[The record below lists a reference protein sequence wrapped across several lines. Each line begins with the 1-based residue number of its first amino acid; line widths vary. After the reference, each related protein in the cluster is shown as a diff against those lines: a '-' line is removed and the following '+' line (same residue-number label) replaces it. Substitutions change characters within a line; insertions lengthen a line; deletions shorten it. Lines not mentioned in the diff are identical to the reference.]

1 MLRRADPDDCD
12 DIINLV
18 ELGEED
24 IYNRVYSYPKILK
37 LIETAY
43 LAITAIDRDGNV
55 VAFAAFEDYPQVS
68 TRKLPLLGHARSD
81 APTVLLK
88 VPRLI
93 FIGVGH
99 ERNARRQTLQ
109 LLGGLVLEGL
119 SGRRILIFQHP
130 VADVLHC
137 RGVTRLAELTFRIQT
152 SFTDGLHVDSR
163 PDRGPLL
170 S

>member
-68 TRKLPLLGHARSD
+68 TRKLPLLGHTRSD

-109 LLGGLVLEGL
+109 LLGGLV
-119 SGRRILIFQHP
+119 
-130 VADVLHC
+130 
-137 RGVTRLAELTFRIQT
+137 
-152 SFTDGLHVDSR
+152 
-163 PDRGPLL
+163 
-170 S
+170 